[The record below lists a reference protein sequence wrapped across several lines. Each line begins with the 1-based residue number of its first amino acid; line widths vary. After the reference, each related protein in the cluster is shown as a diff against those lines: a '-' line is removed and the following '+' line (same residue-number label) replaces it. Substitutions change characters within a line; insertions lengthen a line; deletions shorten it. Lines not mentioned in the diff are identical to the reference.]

1 MYLARDRWDVMTKT
15 QLEIIA
21 KVSAPFKEK
30 FGIPRQPRLAD
41 AAISQIKFEA
51 NFNSAEFI
59 AGIEQ
64 HSHIWLL
71 FLFHQNLEQGFKSL
85 VRPPR
90 LGGNAKVG
98 VFATRSTFRPNGIGM
113 SAVKLLR
120 CETSGPQIILT
131 VEGADLLDGTPIVD
145 IKPYIPYSD
154 SLPEATSQMAQE
166 QDQQMLAVDF
176 SKQAQEQLTQLDL
189 TQYVQLKTLII
200 QVLEQDPR
208 PAYKKSKADS
218 KEYGIRLYDLN
229 IKWQVTGRLCLIL
242 SIEQEQ

>member
-1 MYLARDRWDVMTKT
+1 MTNA
-15 QLEIIA
+15 QLTTIA

-30 FGIPRQPRLAD
+30 FGIPRQPMLAD
-41 AAISQIKFEA
+41 AAVSHIVFETDFNNPDFIS
-51 NFNSAEFI
+51 
-59 AGIEQ
+59 GITQ

-71 FLFHQNLEQGFKSL
+71 FLFHQNLPQGYKAQ

-113 SAVKLLR
+113 SAVKLLG
-120 CETSGPQIILT
+120 CETSGTQVTLT

-154 SLPEATSQMAQE
+154 CLPHAHSHMAQE
-166 QDQQMLAVDF
+166 QDEQMLNVQF
-176 SKQAQEQLTQLDL
+176 SQTAQAQLTQLDSADYVKL
-189 TQYVQLKTLII
+189 TELIT

-208 PAYKKSKADS
+208 PAYKKNKADD

-229 IKWQVTGRLCLIL
+229 IKWQVDGQLCLVL

>member
-1 MYLARDRWDVMTKT
+1 MTKD

-21 KVSAPFKEK
+21 KVRAPFKEK

-41 AAISQIKFEA
+41 AAISHLVFEPS
-51 NFNSAEFI
+51 FNSADFV

-71 FLFHQNLEQGFKSL
+71 FLFHQNLEQGFKPL

-113 SAVKLLR
+113 SAVKLLQSK
-120 CETSGPQIILT
+120 TSGSQVILT

-154 SLPEATSQMAQE
+154 SLPDATSDMAQE
-166 QDQQMLAVDF
+166 QDVQALEVSF
-176 SKQAQEQLTQLDL
+176 SERAQAQYEQLDF
-189 TQYVQLKTLII
+189 TQYGKLKTLIT

-208 PAYKKSKADS
+208 PAYKKSKPDS

-229 IKWQVTGRLCLIL
+229 IKWQVNGQLCLVL

>member
-1 MYLARDRWDVMTKT
+1 MTNA
-15 QLEIIA
+15 QLTTIA

-41 AAISQIKFEA
+41 AAVSRIVFEA
-51 NFNSAEFI
+51 DFNNPDFI
-59 AGIEQ
+59 SGISQ

-71 FLFHQNLEQGFKSL
+71 FLFHQNLSQGYKAQ

-113 SAVKLLR
+113 SAVKLLG
-120 CETSGPQIILT
+120 CETSGTQVTLT

-154 SLPEATSQMAQE
+154 CLPHAHSHMAQE
-166 QDQQMLAVDF
+166 QDEQMLNVQF
-176 SKQAQEQLTQLDL
+176 SQTAQAQLTQLDSADYVKL
-189 TQYVQLKTLII
+189 TELIT

-208 PAYKKSKADS
+208 PAYKKNKADD

-229 IKWQVTGRLCLIL
+229 IKWQVDGQLCLVL